1 MTEARSDPDADID
14 ETVDGSRDDSPTDRP
29 GTETHD
35 SHQQIVDSEPSGV
48 GDDTPEPRWFK
59 MDRVTLFVIIALGI
73 GAFALVRG
81 VLVGITGDD
90 RADLPSFVEQVQ
102 PVPEAVQVLN
112 QSNVFVDLAT
122 GYTGVLIIDGVE
134 LETVSIDELD
144 RVDLEPGQQIDLP
157 NVTIFESGNSTLTFT
172 PNAAAPITQFVDGE
186 HTVEVLYWRFD
197 ETRQRARS
205 FTWTFTVV

>member
-1 MTEARSDPDADID
+1 MTEARYDPDTDID
-14 ETVDGSRDDSPTDRP
+14 DTVDGPPDESRADI
-29 GTETHD
+29 GA
-35 SHQQIVDSEPSGV
+35 
-48 GDDTPEPRWFK
+48 DTPAPRWLK

-90 RADLPSFVEQVQ
+90 RSDLPPFVEQVQ

-134 LETVSIDELD
+134 LETVSIDDLD
-144 RVDLEPGQQIDLP
+144 RADVEPGQQVELP

-172 PNAAAPITQFVDGE
+172 PNAAAPIAQFVDGE
-186 HTVEVLYWRFD
+186 HTVELLYWRFD